1 MPWPSLHGKPESSLQ
16 TSEKP
21 VIASPKL
28 GMVNINVT
36 QSGQKKE
43 QFESLLGTIRIQ
55 QRITN
60 AAAAGSL
67 LFQFRLDKNRHLY
80 QADSISDH
88 GLKVMT
94 EEGHMAVRAMETKF

>member
-16 TSEKP
+16 ASEKP

-36 QSGQKKE
+36 QSGQKRN
-43 QFESLLGTIRIQ
+43 SLSLSSAPLEYNSALPMQQQQVASSFNSDLTKTGTYTRLTAYRIMD
-55 QRITN
+55 
-60 AAAAGSL
+60 
-67 LFQFRLDKNRHLY
+67 FH
-80 QADSISDH
+80 
-88 GLKVMT
+88 VMT